1 MSTLPSS
8 TLTAVP
14 PVAAGMPATPSYTSP
29 GKTKIIY
36 SFIFKYFKNNSVIR
50 ITSII
55 GANNP
60 APLVAVAQLAIYHFD
75 YDYNVSST
83 FNLRFNFGSGLFL
96 Y

>member
-1 MSTLPSS
+1 MF
-8 TLTAVP
+8 
-14 PVAAGMPATPSYTSP
+14 
-29 GKTKIIY
+29 KKKINLKIL
-36 SFIFKYFKNNSVIR
+36 R